1 MCYAGVAEWQ
11 TRMFKGHVRKS
22 VGSTPTA
29 RTNEKTALIVHFQ
42 NKFEKFHFSLVFSF
56 HDQAQFA
63 LVNGSPKNACH
74 FLEKGANK
82 RMVSIL
88 MQNAK

>member
-29 RTNEKTALIVHFQ
+29 RTKAKKVEKEAFFFLFKFVSGSNGRKSEGNRVCVRPPRRDSGTAS
-42 NKFEKFHFSLVFSF
+42 E
-56 HDQAQFA
+56 A
-63 LVNGSPKNACH
+63 
-74 FLEKGANK
+74 
-82 RMVSIL
+82 
-88 MQNAK
+88 